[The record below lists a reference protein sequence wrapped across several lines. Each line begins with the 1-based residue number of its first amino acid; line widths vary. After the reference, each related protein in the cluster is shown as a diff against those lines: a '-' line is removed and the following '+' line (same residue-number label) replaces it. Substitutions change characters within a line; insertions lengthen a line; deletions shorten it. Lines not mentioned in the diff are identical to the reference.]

1 MIIPKPQPRMVLM
14 VPPESQLP
22 MVIEHPINGALI
34 PQRPRDGYIDATR
47 LCKEAGRLFAD
58 YYRSAQ
64 TTAFLN
70 ELSSDMGIPI
80 SGLVQSVRGGDPRL
94 RGTWIH
100 PQVAI
105 NLAQW
110 LSPAFAVK
118 VNKWV
123 FDWMTGRTSSYM
135 PEHVK
140 RFLVNR
146 RKIPHTHFSML
157 NEIYLN
163 LFAALEDQGLVLPD
177 KMMPDISTGRMFS
190 DFLRQKGIEPGEFP
204 TYEHEFAADGRPTVR
219 ARLYPIEHLADFRR
233 YFNEVWLPQ
242 RAKAY
247 FDERFPQALPLLS
260 TITELP
266 STTGDQN

>member
-1 MIIPKPQPRMVLM
+1 M

-47 LCKEAGRLFAD
+47 LCRKAGKLFAD
-58 YYRSAQ
+58 YHRAAQ
-64 TTAFLN
+64 TKAFLN

-80 SGLVQSVRGGDPRL
+80 SDLVQSVRGGDPRL
-94 RGTWIH
+94 QGTWVH

-105 NLAQW
+105 NLGQW

-118 VNKWV
+118 VSKWV
-123 FDWMTGRTSSYM
+123 FDWMEGRTSPYM

-140 RFLVNR
+140 RFLINR
-146 RKIPHTHFSML
+146 SKVPHTHFSML

-163 LFAALEDQGLVLPD
+163 LFAPLEEQGLVLPD

-190 DFLRQKGIEPGEFP
+190 GFLQQKGIDTEKFA
-204 TYEHEFAADGRPTVR
+204 TYEHEFADNRRPTVQ
-219 ARLYPIEHLADFRR
+219 ARLYPIEYLADFRR

-247 FDERFPQALPLLS
+247 FSDRFAQALPFLS

-266 STTGDQN
+266 SRTGWP